1 MTGLGDWLLMM
12 EETCLRAGKLR
23 EYLEKDKQRVLRRM
37 ETMEE
42 DRILTNIQPMWEEK
56 LPCGWIA
63 DDDPISEGMT
73 AVGGFPVTTHHS
85 QYPLVGEGGN

>member
-1 MTGLGDWLLMM
+1 MD
-12 EETCLRAGKLR
+12 
-23 EYLEKDKQRVLRRM
+23 
-37 ETMEE
+37 TMED
-42 DRILTNIQPMWEEK
+42 DRILTNIQPMWEK
-56 LPCGWIA
+56 SFQMT